1 VGVRA
6 LELEIWTPI
15 QIRMR
20 NKFNFHRPMQQTTYF
35 RIAISLK
42 IQSMKFPLLFDK
54 LFFRNE
60 VLNAVGLKGMTEMAI
75 DRAIK
80 DREGK
85 NVLSLSSHK
94 SRRLRGF
101 FSRESVSKKCLEY
114 LKWSSFLCLQLCIS
128 NSVNLLQLRNSRSSS
143 DRTRSDHNKI
153 HRKKKN

>member
-1 VGVRA
+1 MRA

-20 NKFNFHRPMQQTTYF
+20 NKFNFHRPMQQITNF

-85 NVLSLSSHK
+85 KCVKFVPRTNHADYV
-94 SRRLRGF
+94 GF
-101 FSRESVSKKCLEY
+101 FRGKV
-114 LKWSSFLCLQLCIS
+114 
-128 NSVNLLQLRNSRSSS
+128 
-143 DRTRSDHNKI
+143 
-153 HRKKKN
+153 